1 MSNGPNNRHRIRIGM
16 LVSHLEDDFDD
27 AVCEGAMIAAK
38 QHDIDLVILPGRYID
53 AIYADK
59 IRTEYEY

>member
-38 QHDIDLVILPGRYID
+38 QHDIDIVILPGR
-53 AIYADK
+53 
-59 IRTEYEY
+59 